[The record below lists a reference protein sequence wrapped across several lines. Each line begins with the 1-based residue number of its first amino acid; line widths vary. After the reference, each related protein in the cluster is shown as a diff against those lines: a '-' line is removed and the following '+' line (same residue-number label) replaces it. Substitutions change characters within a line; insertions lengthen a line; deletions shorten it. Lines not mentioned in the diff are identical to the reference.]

1 MTVSKAQM
9 EATARY
15 EAKVY
20 DKILLRLPK
29 GRKEVIQAHAQ
40 ANGETVNG
48 FVSRAIT
55 ETLERE
61 GVTLEVE
68 DMTAPAS
75 ADRSARDD

>member
-61 GVTLEVE
+61 GVTLEVG